1 MEITGVIKAIL
12 PVQSGTSKNGNGWQK
27 ADFVIEE
34 EGGNYPNS
42 MVITAFGDR
51 VEKLNTV
58 RVGDR
63 VTARFDTLAREYNGR
78 YFTNITLYDFAQP
91 QLAQQPQPQQQ
102 AQAYMGAPQQYK
114 AAPAQPYQPM
124 PAQPMPQQAMYGQ
137 TQQQGQRGDDLPF

>member
-12 PVQSGTSKNGNGWQK
+12 PVQSGTSKSGNVWQK

-51 VEKLNTV
+51 VEKLNTL

-63 VTARFDTLAREYNGR
+63 VTARFDTQAREYNGR

-102 AQAYMGAPQQYK
+102 AQVYMGAPQQQMPQQYQ
-114 AAPAQPYQPM
+114 AAPAQPYQQPM
-124 PAQPMPQQAMYGQ
+124 PAQPIQQP
-137 TQQQGQRGDDLPF
+137 QGQRADDLPF

>member
-1 MEITGVIKAIL
+1 MEITGVVKSVM
-12 PVQSGTSKNGNGWQK
+12 PTQNGTSKSGKEWQK
-27 ADFVIEE
+27 REFIIEE
-34 EGGNYPNS
+34 TVGNYPNS

-78 YFTNITLYDFAQP
+78 YFNNITLYDFAQP
-91 QLAQQPQPQQQ
+91 QQAQQPQPQQQ
-102 AQAYMGAPQQYK
+102 AYMGAPQQQMPQQYQ

-124 PAQPMPQQAMYGQ
+124 QAQPIQQP
-137 TQQQGQRGDDLPF
+137 QGQRGDDLPF